1 METAGLSRVGRK
13 EEETGREHLSRSGEL
28 RAPGEVLETGARKS
42 ILCWPKSL
50 LRFLCT
56 IL

>member
-50 LRFLCT
+50 LRFFCT